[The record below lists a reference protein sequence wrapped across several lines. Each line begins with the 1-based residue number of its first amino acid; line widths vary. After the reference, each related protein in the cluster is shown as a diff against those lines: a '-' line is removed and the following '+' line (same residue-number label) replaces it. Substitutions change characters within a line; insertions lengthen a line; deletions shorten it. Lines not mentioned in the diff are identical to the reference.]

1 MFYTV
6 YKITN
11 TLNNRYYIGVHKTNK
26 INDSYYGSGIII
38 KEAIKKYGKENFKKE
53 ILFTFDNK
61 DEAYAKEKEL
71 VNETTLKDPLIYNV
85 QIGGIPTIDWTA
97 DRKQMFSKNMSGIN
111 HPHFGK
117 SHSEE
122 TKNKIRE
129 SAKGRC
135 NKQKGT
141 PYYTED
147 RLRLYNKRCKYSHP
161 VLWVNDITGER
172 ITATCQEMCIKFG
185 KNTSD
190 AKRFTKSIKS
200 LGKLGVW
207 GWRYNN
213 GDSLTTYPE

>member
-71 VNETTLKDPLIYNV
+71 VNEITLKDPLIYNV
-85 QIGGIPTIDWTA
+85 QIGGIPTIDWTVG
-97 DRKQMFSKNMSGIN
+97 RKHLFSKNMSGIN

-122 TKNKIRE
+122 TKNKIKKSCTGRKHSQE
-129 SAKGRC
+129 TIEKIVSTRKTNKKPNPRKGI
-135 NKQKGT
+135 
-141 PYYTED
+141 PLTEED
-147 RLRLYNKRCKYSHP
+147 KLK
-161 VLWVNDITGER
+161 
-172 ITATCQEMCIKFG
+172 
-185 KNTSD
+185 
-190 AKRFTKSIKS
+190 KSIAAKNRVKIECPHCHKS
-200 LGKLGVW
+200 TDPGNAKQHHFDNCKLKLSTCSEQSVD
-207 GWRYNN
+207 
-213 GDSLTTYPE
+213 DSNAHCL